1 MNASSLPHGISRF
14 RSRSVRL
21 PDKTDLASACP
32 AADVAAVSALAAG
45 VHQATG
51 AASASAA
58 AASVASAASS
68 AAPLFSPASGGP
80 RAQVKEG
87 IGPKLPR
94 PNRVRVPT
102 RRELASYGI
111 KLPSQRLA
119 EERARQAEHQHYED
133 DALTDEEVAE
143 LEQGELARRSRLRK
157 ISAMEIATL
166 RKRMMETKI
175 LPLKPN
181 LPVSLPLPSSSATP
195 ASSHRDRIRSLR
207 RIMNSHQ

>member
-1 MNASSLPHGISRF
+1 M
-14 RSRSVRL
+14 
-21 PDKTDLASACP
+21 
-32 AADVAAVSALAAG
+32 SALAAG

-51 AASASAA
+51 AAAASAA
-58 AASVASAASS
+58 AASAASAASG

-119 EERARQAEHQHYED
+119 EERARQAEHQHYD
-133 DALTDEEVAE
+133 DSLSDEEVAE
-143 LEQGELARRSRLRK
+143 LEQESWRVSSPLRK
-157 ISAMEIATL
+157 ISAMVIATL
-166 RKRMMETKI
+166 PKMKRQMTI
-175 LPLKPN
+175 PLLKPSW
-181 LPVSLPLPSSSATP
+181 LVSLPHLNNSATQ
-195 ASSHRDRIRSLR
+195 ASSRRDRIRSLR
-207 RIMNSHQ
+207 LTMNSRQ